1 MNKKILGMG
10 NAVLDIVSSVSD
22 DFLASANLTKGAM
35 TLVDQNVSDKI
46 LKEINPI
53 LTDFSKKRDISVIMR
68 KKDIVIAKTDLDIT
82 NEILKIVD
90 KKINKLKVN

>member
-22 DFLASANLTKGAM
+22 DFLASSNLTKGAM

-53 LTDFSKKRDISVIMR
+53 KKRFWRVSR
-68 KKDIVIAKTDLDIT
+68 KYNGGNLTSRIKFIFLWKSQGR
-82 NEILKIVD
+82 
-90 KKINKLKVN
+90 